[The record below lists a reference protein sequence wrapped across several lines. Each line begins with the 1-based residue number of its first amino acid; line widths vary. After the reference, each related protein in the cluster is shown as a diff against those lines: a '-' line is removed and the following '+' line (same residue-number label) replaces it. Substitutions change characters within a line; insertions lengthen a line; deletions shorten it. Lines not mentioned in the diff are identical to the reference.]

1 MHLQEFDYDLPAEL
15 VAQHPVEKRDH
26 SRLMVLHRHDRR
38 IEHRL
43 FFEITDYL
51 YDGDVLVLN
60 DARVIPARLLGKKE
74 TGGRAEVFLLRHLS
88 NGSEHESVWHCLVSC
103 SKKPRAGTR
112 ILFHQSL
119 AAEIVEEMEEGYAV
133 RFTGEGT
140 VKDELRQAGW
150 MPLPPYIKRD
160 HSARDDGQDRERYQT
175 VYARAE
181 GAVAAPTAGL
191 HFTDALLNRIREK
204 GVEVLLLTLDV
215 GWGTFQPVRAERIE
229 DHHMHRERYTIPPAV
244 ADALNEARRRNKRMV
259 CVGTTAVRS
268 LESAVTGDG
277 TIAAGEGHTDLFI
290 YPGYRFKAVDSLV
303 TNFHLPRST
312 LIMLVAAFA
321 GRECIFQAYREAME
335 RGYRFYSY
343 GDAMLII

>member
-1 MHLQEFDYDLPAEL
+1 MHIREFDYDLPPGL
-15 VAQHPVEKRDH
+15 VAQYPAGKRDH
-26 SRLMVLHRHDRR
+26 SRLMILHRRDRR

-51 YDGDVLVLN
+51 KAGDVLVLN

-88 NGSEHESVWHCLVSC
+88 NGSDHESVWHCLVSC
-103 SKKPRAGTR
+103 SKKPHPGAR
-112 ILFHQSL
+112 ILFNQSL
-119 AAEIVEEMEEGYAV
+119 SAEIVEETEEGYTV

-140 VKDELRQAGW
+140 VKDAIRQAGW

-160 HSARDDGQDRERYQT
+160 HSVRDDYQDRERYQT
-175 VYARAE
+175 VYAKAE

-191 HFTDALLNRIREK
+191 HFTEALLKQIREK
-204 GVEVLLLTLDV
+204 GVDVLFLTLDV
-215 GWGTFQPVRAERIE
+215 GWGTFQPVRAECIE
-229 DHHMHRERYTIPPAV
+229 EHHMHRERYTIAPAV
-244 ADALNEARRRNKRMV
+244 ADALNEARRRKRRMV

-268 LESAVTGDG
+268 LESAVNKDG
-277 TIAAGEGHTDLFI
+277 SITAGEGHTELFI
-290 YPGYRFKAVDSLV
+290 YPGYLFKAVDTLV

-312 LIMLVAAFA
+312 LVMLVAAFA
-321 GRECIFQAYREAME
+321 GREFIFQAYREAME

-343 GDAMLII
+343 GDAMMII